1 MAVNTSIKKV
11 KELLSVLDPYA
22 EFWHEWKVS
31 GACFLTEQEIL
42 IIQTYLLTGSHFTA
56 ANQLG
61 ISPVTAASILNK
73 SILRLKWNYPLF
85 QGWITEQLLEVH
97 GIIVYETE
105 QERFLYSP
113 FAYLPMPL
121 LLKRKLN
128 VLNSE
133 TMSELLH
140 NHSEADL
147 KRCRCIGDK
156 MISEFKFFLRKNQCL
171 HLLK

>member
-1 MAVNTSIKKV
+1 MNTSIKKV

-31 GACFLTEQEIL
+31 GACFLTEQEII
-42 IIQTYLLTGSHFTA
+42 IIQNYLITGSHFTS
-56 ANQLG
+56 ANQLS

-73 SILRLKWNYPLF
+73 SILRLRWSYPVF
-85 QGWITEQLLEVH
+85 QSWITEQLLEAH

-105 QERFLYSP
+105 RERFLHSP

-121 LLKRKLN
+121 PLKRKLN
-128 VLNSE
+128 MLNPE
-133 TMSELLH
+133 TMSELLIK
-140 NHSEADL
+140 HSEADL

-156 MISEFKFFLRKNQCL
+156 TISELKIYLIKNHCL
-171 HLLK
+171 YLLK